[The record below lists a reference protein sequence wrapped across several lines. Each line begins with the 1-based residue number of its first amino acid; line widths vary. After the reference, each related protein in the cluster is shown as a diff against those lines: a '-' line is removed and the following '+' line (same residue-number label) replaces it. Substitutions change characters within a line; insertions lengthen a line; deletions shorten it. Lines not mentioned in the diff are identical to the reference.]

1 MRASK
6 RSEKSECDAAALL
19 EAKVDEAVA
28 TCGGDGRATLI
39 ANTYLEAEVERL
51 TDALSTG
58 FARGGCARHLSGVKK
73 VCSDYD

>member
-1 MRASK
+1 VSASK

-58 FARGGCARHLSGVKK
+58 FARGRMRQVPQRVKK
-73 VCSDYD
+73 ARSHYD